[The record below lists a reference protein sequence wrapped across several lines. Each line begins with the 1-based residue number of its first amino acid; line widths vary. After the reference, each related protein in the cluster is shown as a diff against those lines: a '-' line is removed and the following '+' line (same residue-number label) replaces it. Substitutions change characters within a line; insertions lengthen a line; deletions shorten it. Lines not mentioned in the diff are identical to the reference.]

1 MFHYISLN
9 HLVHICI
16 KGIPLSRPIISLIP
30 LLFSS
35 SIFATGLSFSESSA
49 TNTALAAANG
59 AIALDASV
67 LALAPSSITQL
78 ESKEITAAITQYSV
92 TSDYEIFGKVS
103 EYKKK
108 HPIPSFFISS
118 PLSHNFYAGFGLY
131 SRIAADISVPAIGSS
146 FLPLFYETRV
156 SPIVLSAVPTLA
168 YRWGTLSIAA
178 SVEYMHAEYELEQNR
193 RQFGRD
199 KHSRWEGNDNGW
211 SGSLSLTWKPRSD
224 LSFAVKHQYGSNFG
238 DHQAN
243 FDLPAQTRF
252 YFSWL
257 PTEAWTINV
266 SVSETMWEGKG
277 IHYSEYNDPFGLL
290 VGERNS
296 KRVALSSSYQWGN
309 WLFMAGYSEDE
320 VIDSLGGKD
329 KRYRLGTSYKFNNKW
344 TVTGA
349 WLQEHYVPKEYYT
362 GSTRLVSVKN
372 NGTAISVAISY
383 KFS

>member
-1 MFHYISLN
+1 M
-9 HLVHICI
+9 
-16 KGIPLSRPIISLIP
+16 SRQIISFFP
-30 LLFSS
+30 LFFSS
-35 SIFATGLSFSESSA
+35 SLFATGLSFSESSA
-49 TNTALAAANG
+49 TNTALASANG

-78 ESKEITAAITQYSV
+78 EVKNITAAMTQYSV

-103 EYKKK
+103 QYEKK

-131 SRIAADISVPAIGSS
+131 SRIAADISVPEIGPS

-178 SVEYMHAEYELEQNR
+178 SIEYMHAEYELEQNR
-193 RQFGRD
+193 RRFGHD
-199 KHSRWEGNDNGW
+199 KHSRWKGRDNGW
-211 SGSLSLTWKPRSD
+211 SGALSLTWKPRSD
-224 LSFAVKHQYGSNFG
+224 LSFALKHQYGSDFG
-238 DHQAN
+238 DQQAN
-243 FDLPAQTRF
+243 FDLPSQTSF

-257 PTEAWTINV
+257 PTDAWTINA
-266 SVSETMWEGKG
+266 SVSETMWDGKG
-277 IHYSEYNDPFGLL
+277 IHYSEYSDPFGLL

-296 KRVALSSSYQWGN
+296 KRVAISSSYQWGA

-329 KRYRLGTSYKFNNKW
+329 KRYRLGMSYKFNDNW
-344 TVTGA
+344 LVTGA
-349 WLQEHYVPKEYYT
+349 WLQEHFEPKEYNMGAT
-362 GSTRLVSVKN
+362 QLVSVKN
-372 NGTAISVAISY
+372 DGMAISVGVNY
-383 KFS
+383 KFR